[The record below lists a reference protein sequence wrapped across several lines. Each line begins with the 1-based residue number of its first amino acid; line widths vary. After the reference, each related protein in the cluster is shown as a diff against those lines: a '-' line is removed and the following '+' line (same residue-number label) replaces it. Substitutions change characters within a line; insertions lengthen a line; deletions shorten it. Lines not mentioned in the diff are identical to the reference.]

1 MLEREDLQTLSSAAA
16 GNSVLRAAT
25 RTHESSNQKNRRL
38 NIWGK
43 ESERTR
49 EEWEESR
56 HCSFLIGLFLH
67 CQYALLCEQMGV
79 E

>member
-25 RTHESSNQKNRRL
+25 STHESSNQKKKNRL
-38 NIWGK
+38 NTWGK

-49 EEWEESR
+49 EEWEE
-56 HCSFLIGLFLH
+56 I
-67 CQYALLCEQMGV
+67 
-79 E
+79 